1 MKPKRLVFDALLAAV
16 ALTLF
21 IVELQIPAPVPI
33 PGVKLGL
40 ANIVTVMALFLL
52 TPLDAFAILCVRILL
67 GSFFAGNFM
76 ALLYSAVGGAL
87 CFAVMLGM
95 RKIVSARQVWVCSV
109 VGAIAHNVGQMAV
122 ALAVTQTKELIV
134 YLPVLLVSG
143 ILAGL
148 FTGLAAQFL
157 IDRTKP
163 ILPKLTGETKHGTS
177 EKMCERHDTER

>member
-1 MKPKRLVFDALLAAV
+1 MKPKRLVFDALLAAI

-40 ANIVTVMALFLL
+40 ANIVTVVAFFLL
-52 TPLDAFAILCVRILL
+52 APTDALAILFGRVLL
-67 GSFFAGNFM
+67 GSLFAGNFM

-87 CFAVMLGM
+87 CYLAMLGM
-95 RKIVSARQVWVCSV
+95 RKIVSERQIWVCSV

-134 YLPVLLVSG
+134 YLPVLLASG
-143 ILAGL
+143 MLAGL
-148 FTGLAAQFL
+148 FTGLAAQFSVY
-157 IDRTKP
+157 RAKP
-163 ILPKLTGETKHGTS
+163 LLPKLTGKTNHGT
-177 EKMCERHDTER
+177 EICNHEDAER